1 MRLRGY
7 FTPIV
12 QYARTLRAISPVA
25 QQRFEGSTMFTDTS
39 LGQQLSSQCCRS
51 IPWQRAT
58 PLIFSQHQ
66 CSAFHHHSVA
76 RELPAK
82 RQELAH
88 SIHTCRCLNQEMGT
102 VEGTTQGRILKGKEY
117 TCIQAELLEG
127 GAIGLITLDR
137 PKAVNALSEALMKEV
152 LDALQTYDA
161 DPQVGAIV
169 ITGKDKAFAAGA
181 DIKEMKDKRFVD
193 AYASRFV
200 FHWNSVSAI
209 RKPII
214 AAVNGYALGGGC
226 ELAMLCDIVLAG
238 EKAMFGQPELN
249 LGTIPGIG
257 GTQRLIR
264 EVGKSRAMEMIL
276 TGKHFMDAEEAAQKG
291 LVSRVVPGSNDALLA
306 EAISVGKQIAQQS
319 KPVVALAKE
328 CVNAAYEI
336 GLQEGIKKEQSLFY
350 ATFALEDQK
359 EGMQAFIEKRKPD
372 FKHK

>member
-1 MRLRGY
+1 MG
-7 FTPIV
+7 
-12 QYARTLRAISPVA
+12 
-25 QQRFEGSTMFTDTS
+25 D
-39 LGQQLSSQCCRS
+39 
-51 IPWQRAT
+51 
-58 PLIFSQHQ
+58 PLISH
-66 CSAFHHHSVA
+66 
-76 RELPAK
+76 K
-82 RQELAH
+82 
-88 SIHTCRCLNQEMGT
+88 N
-102 VEGTTQGRILKGKEY
+102 
-117 TCIQAELLEG
+117 
-127 GAIGLITLDR
+127 
-137 PKAVNALSEALMKEV
+137 
-152 LDALQTYDA
+152 
-161 DPQVGAIV
+161 
-169 ITGKDKAFAAGA
+169 
-181 DIKEMKDKRFVD
+181 IK
-193 AYASRFV
+193 
-200 FHWNSVSAI
+200 
-209 RKPII
+209 
-214 AAVNGYALGGGC
+214 YALGGGC

-319 KPVVALAKE
+319 KPVVAIAKE

-359 EGMQAFIEKRKPD
+359 EGMRAFIDKRKPD